1 MVVTTL
7 SFIDHPDHTRTVFT
21 AIGRERVIVASP
33 RNRSPIANVLLI
45 HGLSD
50 YPARHVQNARRLA
63 GRGYRTVMVEL
74 AGHGG
79 QADEWARTMPLYEA
93 YAAGRSADVLRWLGS
108 SASFS
113 SDERRTLIAR
123 QYRRLE
129 STRADDHLTQ
139 VATVLRHLPR
149 LTGDPRRL
157 PLFLVGHSMGALL
170 AHETMWRLGAG
181 ARADVAGVVLLA
193 PALRPQGN
201 PDSPLMQLAVN
212 ALWELR
218 RAPVSPTR
226 MALKTFLDLNF
237 RVDSTWGNKWLSDL
251 PEEVELS
258 ASDPLMPHFLP
269 TRYASSIESLMVQS
283 ARRGAR
289 VPYEALVV
297 VPRRDGIT
305 SREAAITFARRAN
318 SAGDARLNLV
328 CLDAVAHDILRSSSR
343 ERALTAIV
351 DWLDRRVCARS
362 PETLGREL
370 AS

>member
-1 MVVTTL
+1 MAKL
-7 SFIDHPDHTRTVFT
+7 PFIDHADTSRTEFT
-21 AIGRERVIVASP
+21 TIGRERVIILSP

-50 YPARHVQNARRLA
+50 YPARHLRSARHLA

-79 QADEWARTMPLYEA
+79 QADEWARTIPIYEA
-93 YAAGRSADVLRWLGS
+93 YARAERSSDMLRWLGS
-108 SASFS
+108 SAAFS
-113 SDERRTLIAR
+113 SSERRDLIAR
-123 QYRRLE
+123 QFRRLE
-129 STRADDHLTQ
+129 STRADHHLTQ

-149 LTGDPRRL
+149 LTGDPRGL

-170 AHETMWRLGAG
+170 AHETMWRMDAG

-193 PALRPQGN
+193 PALRPQGD
-201 PDSPLMQLAVN
+201 PDRPLMQLAVN
-212 ALWELR
+212 SVWALW

-226 MALKTFLDLNF
+226 MAFKALLDLNF

-251 PEEVELS
+251 HEEVELS

-269 TRYASSIESLMVQS
+269 TRYASSIESMMAQS

-297 VPRRDGIT
+297 VPRQDGIT

-318 SAGDARLNLV
+318 SAGRARVSLV
-328 CLDAVAHDILRSSSR
+328 CLDAVAHDVLRSSSR

-351 DWLDRRVCARS
+351 DWLDGRVRARS
-362 PETLGREL
+362 PETAERKL